1 MEAGNTSKFSEFF
14 VGLTNDPQL
23 QPIFFALFFLIY
35 AVMVVGNLG
44 LFAFIVVCSR
54 LHTPRYFF
62 LSNLSF
68 LAFVILQSQSPKC

>member
-35 AVMVVGNLG
+35 AVTVVGNL
-44 LFAFIVVCSR
+44 A
-54 LHTPRYFF
+54 
-62 LSNLSF
+62 
-68 LAFVILQSQSPKC
+68 LASPFPYILRKPFPIGTYSLYCTFC